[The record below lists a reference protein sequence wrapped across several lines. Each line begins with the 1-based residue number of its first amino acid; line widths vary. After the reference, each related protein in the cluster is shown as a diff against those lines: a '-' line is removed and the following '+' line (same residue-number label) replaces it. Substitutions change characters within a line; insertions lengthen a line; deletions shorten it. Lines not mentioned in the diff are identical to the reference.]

1 MYRRCYIIKQV
12 RNRLLHDMVKQ
23 ELIPILIAQN
33 ERKLDELL
41 KLWLLFDCASKNAL
55 ASFVLLENKSLSWHS
70 HWQITKQLLPH
81 FAL

>member
-33 ERKLDELL
+33 EPKLE
-41 KLWLLFDCASKNAL
+41 LWLLFDCASKIAM
-55 ASFVLLENKSLSWHS
+55 ASFVLLENKSLSWHC